1 MNGASRHSSM
11 SPSLLQFSQ
20 IDRGDR
26 NLECDETLSLPNVD
40 SDCAIVSPITRP
52 SSPIPDRERERE
64 RGRERERAIEGEQ
77 ILTFQD
83 VRVNSIIIDFFCLL
97 CLRGLQ
103 TYNIQADK

>member
-1 MNGASRHSSM
+1 MYVHT
-11 SPSLLQFSQ
+11 
-20 IDRGDR
+20 GDIEIK
-26 NLECDETLSLPNVD
+26 NIQSVCV
-40 SDCAIVSPITRP
+40 
-52 SSPIPDRERERE
+52 RERE
-64 RGRERERAIEGEQ
+64 RGRERARAIEGEQ